1 MVSDEQGEKPT
12 RRWTNPKTVHEISE
26 SKNIDSEK
34 FGEDLLNEGKAVE
47 VYGQMFTDETD
58 AAKFLKQKIREEKS
72 NIFSTGKKPRLK
84 LSAVGR
90 KNAGVLDAQRAR
102 SDSYVPII
110 EKEIARITHRL
121 DSSEIE
127 GYERGRL
134 ERDRAELEARLV
146 KHNTN
151 RSICVDTLNKL
162 YAPKSKQDTGG
173 KSPETG

>member
-1 MVSDEQGEKPT
+1 MTAKEQE

-26 SKNIDSEK
+26 SKKIDSEK

-90 KNAGVLDAQRAR
+90 ENAGVLDAQRAR
-102 SDSYVPII
+102 SDSYIPKI
-110 EKEIARITHRL
+110 EKAIASTKHQL
-121 DSSEIE
+121 ESGEIE
-127 GYERGRL
+127 GFERGRL
-134 ERDRAELEARLV
+134 ERDLANFEVRLV
-146 KHNTN
+146 KHQANQ
-151 RSICVDTLNKL
+151 SICVDTLNKI
-162 YAPKSKQDTGG
+162 YAPKSKQDSGG
-173 KSPETG
+173 KSPEAE